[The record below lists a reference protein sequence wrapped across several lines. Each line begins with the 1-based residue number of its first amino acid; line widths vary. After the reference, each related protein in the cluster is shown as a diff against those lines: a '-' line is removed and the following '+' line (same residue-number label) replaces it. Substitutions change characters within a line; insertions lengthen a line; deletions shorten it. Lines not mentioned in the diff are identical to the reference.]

1 MSVTHELT
9 SDDLFDRSP
18 FLLKLSKRRLAPS
31 RLAALLAAARSSK
44 PPREPD
50 PWDCCGSSCKP
61 CVRELWREEKRVWG
75 EVHPEGEDEHEHE
88 GEEDTVD
95 KGKKDERARDAS
107 PKVEIEVEMEG
118 LALGTAEDKVA
129 RATGEHRDSQENDE
143 VKAG

>member
-9 SDDLFDRSP
+9 ADDLFDRSP

-31 RLAALLAAARSSK
+31 RLAALLAAASSSK

-75 EVHPEGEDEHEHE
+75 EIHPEGEDQHG
-88 GEEDTVD
+88 GEEDTNTQE
-95 KGKKDERARDAS
+95 ERGRDAS
-107 PKVEIEVEMEG
+107 PKVEIEVEMER
-118 LALGTAEDKVA
+118 LALDTAEDKVPQA
-129 RATGEHRDSQENDE
+129 IDERRGSQENDG